1 MPETLARDKTL
12 GQIDKAARL
21 TYIEEVSGR
30 DSDAVSEAGA
40 LAVRD
45 AVMAHVIN
53 KIRLY
58 SMLNAKSASAMEYSK
73 GLQDY
78 LCQASSE
85 DDEAHHRFALHP
97 VAAEDA

>member
-1 MPETLARDKTL
+1 MIQDPTLGEIGMGAFRARQWSDGAWCGNETLAWE
-12 GQIDKAARL
+12 AAGCA
-21 TYIEEVSGR
+21 I
-30 DSDAVSEAGA
+30 
-40 LAVRD
+40 RD